1 MYTFVA
7 RPTNVTI
14 FTDMSHKNGLT
25 GYAFYIR
32 ADNYKLTGSGCF
44 KSENNSAKNEMY
56 AIAKALIKLKSYH
69 HKHVPIKRIYIYCDN
84 QSVVNQLDMYT
95 KTKTLITKDIKYA
108 TKLLTFLNQFNYTIE
123 ARKVKGHTAGMCIR
137 TQVNNWMDAM
147 ARKAREQVEKNKFG
161 GLK

>member
-84 QSVVNQLDMYT
+84 QCVVNQLNTYS
-95 KTKTLITKDIKYA
+95 KTKTLSAKDA
-108 TKLLTFLNQFNYTIE
+108 TYQDKLIAFLTQFNYIIE
-123 ARKVKGHTAGMCIR
+123 VRKVKGHTDGECIR
-137 TQVNNWMDAM
+137 TQVNNWMDTM
-147 ARKAREQVEKNKFG
+147 AREAREKVEKNIFG
-161 GLK
+161 ALK